1 MRAKESCMHHS
12 RHSKHTYR
20 VLLLASLEFAHS
32 KLDLQNLVAP
42 ACNHTGA
49 FKGPLA
55 LRRGPGPPP
64 PPQNTTHRMRV
75 VGRVALCG
83 ISLPVMGGRVLI
95 SKSFRAVPSHKARCK
110 LSASSAQHPIV
121 LWSAFREIAA
131 GLRARPRQSVFGST
145 CIQTPKNLFVGGQ
158 GVLAV

>member
-42 ACNHTGA
+42 ARNHTGA

-55 LRRGPGPPP
+55 LRRGPGQPPP
-64 PPQNTTHRMRV
+64 PPKHDPPHACSWK
-75 VGRVALCG
+75 GRSVWDSSACH
-83 ISLPVMGGRVLI
+83 GRKGAHIEV
-95 SKSFRAVPSHKARCK
+95 FRAVPSHKARCK